1 MIHMSV
7 KWDYGRI
14 DYSYY
19 FRKRKAINVNLTLLL

>member
-1 MIHMSV
+1 MSV

-19 FRKRKAINVNLTLLL
+19 FRKRKAININLTLL